1 MWQVNRDGD
10 GGWAMVAR
18 GRDLFSDNGSST
30 RRASDFYLATRHGL
44 CLKPS
49 KKTKKGIRRRM
60 ESPPRATSAACIAE
74 TARNTVT
81 VDKAGRSPL
90 HHACAAGDVTSATAL
105 LQADRALPIHH
116 VDHDSPPAHL
126 RTALR

>member
-1 MWQVNRDGD
+1 MVM
-10 GGWAMVAR
+10 GGGRWWRGAEIYSQTMDHPPDAR
-18 GRDLFSDNGSST
+18 
-30 RRASDFYLATRHGL
+30 ATFTWRHGTDFA
-44 CLKPS
+44 LKPS